1 MSRRVWDEG
10 VMQWRRQKATGSW
23 VEDNPPLPKWAKES
37 SGFVPAARFIR
48 MWSAAAS
55 LSALKQE
62 LFWMG
67 LEDIESQ
74 AMLLSDWLEDRG
86 FESLP
91 PKLLWEDA
99 PLSQDALA
107 ALVDEGLVVVAA
119 PEGEPSDAAAH
130 EPVSEAPAPA
140 QPEPRA
146 VAAVLP
152 ETTMDLTPEPA
163 RPDEDPDRDYVPF
176 SMQHPSGDVG
186 VGVQKFKKP

>member
-1 MSRRVWDEG
+1 
-10 VMQWRRQKATGSW
+10 MQWRRQKATGSW

-37 SGFVPAARFIR
+37 SGFVPADRFIR
-48 MWSAAAS
+48 MWSASAS

-86 FESLP
+86 FEPLP
-91 PKLLWEDA
+91 PKLLWESA
-99 PLSQDALA
+99 PLSEDALA
-107 ALVDEGLVVVAA
+107 ALVAEGLVAVA
-119 PEGEPSDAAAH
+119 EHDDESSESSDED
-130 EPVSEAPAPA
+130 EPVSEVAAPA
-140 QPEPRA
+140 QPEPRPA
-146 VAAVLP
+146 VAAALSEATV
-152 ETTMDLTPEPA
+152 DLTPEPA

-186 VGVQKFKKP
+186 VGVQKFKKL